1 MSGFVWF
8 SWGWVLNS
16 AFLFSLSV
24 LLGAPPLL
32 PIAAAGSLALLSFG
46 ARGQPAM
53 QLAAPTAVQDFA
65 FAGCALARLRAA
77 AFAVEMGGF
86 IDVFSAL
93 VTRCWR
99 RNGMSLIGVVHGCL
113 CLAIERTCVSSNLRA
128 LAL

>member
-1 MSGFVWF
+1 MSSFVWF
-8 SWGWVLNS
+8 SWGWVLS
-16 AFLFSLSV
+16 RAFPFSLSV
-24 LLGAPPLL
+24 LPGPPTFLS
-32 PIAAAGSLALLSFG
+32 ITAAGSLALFG
-46 ARGQPAM
+46 FGPRGQAAM
-53 QLAAPTAVQDFA
+53 QFAAPTAVQDFA